1 VQVADVSKLAEERSI
16 TAAQLSLAWVASQVS
31 FTRRG
36 HETKR
41 SDAIRDTRSRI
52 IGLAF
57 WSHSLGLGCVC
68 DHCAIVLRRVC
79 VSLRAVTSSL
89 FRARRR

>member
-1 VQVADVSKLAEERSI
+1 MQVADVSKLAEERSI

-52 IGLAF
+52 GLAL

-68 DHCAIVLRRVC
+68 DHCAAAC

>member
-41 SDAIRDTRSRI
+41 SDAIRDRHEVQNRPCILVPLT
-52 IGLAF
+52 
-57 WSHSLGLGCVC
+57 HS
-68 DHCAIVLRRVC
+68 D
-79 VSLRAVTSSL
+79 
-89 FRARRR
+89 

>member
-31 FTRRG
+31 LSFKRRG

-41 SDAIRDTRSRI
+41 SDAIRDTRSR

-68 DHCAIVLRRVC
+68 DHCAAAC